1 MIPGMNSRQWL
12 HDLSQF
18 PWRNTAAVLG
28 KRFRE
33 DRLGLTASSL
43 TFTTIIALVPF
54 FTVALALFTV
64 FPMFAYMRG
73 RLQRWLVE
81 SLIPDNI
88 ARQVLDYLN
97 QFSSK
102 ASGLGI
108 AGLVVLVFTAV
119 ALILTIDK
127 TLNNIW
133 RVRTPRPLAQRVLI
147 YWCAITLGPVMLAVS
162 ITTTGWAFA
171 AWGGGQ
177 GGIALLKTLFDAVE
191 FILVAGAL
199 ATLYRFVP
207 NTHVKWAHAWAG
219 SLFVAVAIDIA
230 KRGLAFYLS
239 LMPSYSVI
247 YGAFAI
253 LPILLI
259 WIYIAWV
266 IVLLGAVIAAYLPSL
281 MTGVARRGN
290 VAGWRFQLALE
301 VLQNLHAAQST
312 AARGLGGAALVQR
325 LRVDSLQLA
334 PVLETLVAM
343 DWIAP
348 LAEAPGND
356 DPRFVLLAD
365 PDSTSLAPLVGRL
378 LLPPAQSLQ
387 PVWQKAPLAELRLR
401 DAL

>member
-1 MIPGMNSRQWL
+1 
-12 HDLSQF
+12 
-18 PWRNTAAVLG
+18 
-28 KRFRE
+28 
-33 DRLGLTASSL
+33 
-43 TFTTIIALVPF
+43 
-54 FTVALALFTV
+54 
-64 FPMFAYMRG
+64 
-73 RLQRWLVE
+73 
-81 SLIPDNI
+81 
-88 ARQVLDYLN
+88 N
-97 QFSSK
+97 QFSMK

-108 AGLVVLVFTAV
+108 AGLVVLVLTAI

-147 YWCAITLGPVMLAVS
+147 YWAAITLGPMLLAIS
-162 ITTTGWAFA
+162 ISSTNWAFA
-171 AWGGGQ
+171 AWGGVEGA
-177 GGIALLKTLFDAVE
+177 GAVLKLAFDAIE

-199 ATLYRFVP
+199 AALYRFVP
-207 NTHVKWAHAWAG
+207 NTHVKWTHAWAG
-219 SLFVAVAIDIA
+219 SLFVAVAIDVA
-230 KRGLAFYLS
+230 KRGLGFYLG

-301 VLQNLHAAQST
+301 VLQNLHRAQST
-312 AARGLGGAALVQR
+312 PARGLGSAELVR
-325 LRVDSLQLA
+325 RIRVDSLQLA

-343 DWIAP
+343 DWIGP
-348 LAEAPGND
+348 LAEVTDDD
-356 DPRFVLLAD
+356 DPRYVLLAD
-365 PDSTSLAPLVGRL
+365 PERTSLVPLVGRL
-378 LLPPAQSLQ
+378 LLPPADSLQ
-387 PVWQKAPLAELRLR
+387 MVWQKAPLAELRLR